1 MGMTV
6 MTPPSND
13 IAPRVYAFK
22 DRVPV
27 VDRESFVHPSA
38 VLIGDVTVGRHCY
51 IGPGASLRGDFGTIV
66 VGDGVNIQ
74 DNCVLHCFP
83 ERQVVV
89 EANGHIGHGAV
100 LHGCVI
106 RHDVLVG
113 IHAVIMDGVEV
124 GAESIIGA
132 MSFLPANKT
141 FSPRSMIRGTP
152 AEIVR
157 ALSDA
162 EVAAKKRATEAYQQL
177 ASDSLATMTAT
188 AAKRPDESTVTDP
201 PRGGPD
207 AEGRRRVG
215 ASGNGR

>member
-1 MGMTV
+1 MIKPLVKPTDDG
-6 MTPPSND
+6 
-13 IAPRVYAFK
+13 APGVYAFK

-51 IGPGASLRGDFGTIV
+51 IGPGASLRGDFGTII

-83 ERQVVV
+83 DRRVEI

-100 LHGCVI
+100 LHGCVV

-113 IHAVIMDGVEV
+113 IQAVIMDGGDV
-124 GAESIIGA
+124 GAESIVGA
-132 MSFLPANKT
+132 MSFLPANTT
-141 FSPRSMIRGTP
+141 FPPRSMIRGTP
-152 AEIVR
+152 AAVIR

-162 EVAAKKRATEAYQQL
+162 EVAAKKRATETYQQL
-177 ASDSLATMTAT
+177 AADSLTSMTETT
-188 AAKRPDESTVTDP
+188 AERPD
-201 PRGGPD
+201 
-207 AEGRRRVG
+207 
-215 ASGNGR
+215 